1 MFRLQKKDL
10 FECVTVLL
18 LPKDNYDVEYSKP
31 IFTVSLQRQL
41 CTFTE
46 EYTDSDAMINN
57 SSQISLSNGILRDH
71 LFNY

>member
-31 IFTVSLQRQL
+31 IFTVSL
-41 CTFTE
+41 
-46 EYTDSDAMINN
+46 
-57 SSQISLSNGILRDH
+57 
-71 LFNY
+71 